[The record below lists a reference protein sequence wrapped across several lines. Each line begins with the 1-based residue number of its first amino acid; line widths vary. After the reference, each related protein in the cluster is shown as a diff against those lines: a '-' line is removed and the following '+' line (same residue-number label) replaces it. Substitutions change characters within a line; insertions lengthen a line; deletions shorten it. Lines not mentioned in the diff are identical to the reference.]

1 MTERDPTP
9 VAVTSRSFS
18 RNEVLRAETLACY
31 QNVRFND
38 EGLSLA
44 GDSLV
49 DFLSGHPLAIT
60 ALEKID
66 DSILERLPDLQAISK
81 VGVGI
86 DMIDLKAM
94 ERHGVRLAW
103 SRGTNARSVS
113 ELTIALMLA
122 LLRRLPSAARLV
134 RGGEW
139 RQVQGSTLTG
149 RTVGVI
155 GFGHVGRDLAN
166 LLGAFSCRVLAYD
179 VAPLTSLESHVE
191 QVNLEPLL
199 AASEIVTIHTVLS
212 DDTRNLLDRERIDA
226 MREGALLINTSR
238 GGLVDEDA
246 LYDALS
252 SGHLAGAA
260 LDVLLREP
268 PGDHP
273 LLGLDQVIITPHI
286 GGSTQE
292 AVLAMGRAAIHGLRM
307 AVPVDKLC
315 DDAENGR

>member
-1 MTERDPTP
+1 VSELDPTP

-18 RNEVLRAETLACY
+18 RNEVLRAEMLERYEHVT
-31 QNVRFND
+31 FND
-38 EGLSLA
+38 EGLSLD

-49 DFLSGHPLAIT
+49 DFLAGHPLAIT

-66 DSILERLPDLQAISK
+66 DAVLERLPDLRTISK

-86 DMIDLKAM
+86 DMIDLEAM

-113 ELTIALMLA
+113 ELTLALMLA
-122 LLRRLPSAARLV
+122 LLRHLPSVTRLV
-134 RGGEW
+134 REGEW
-139 RQVQGSTLTG
+139 RQVQGGTLTG
-149 RTVGVI
+149 RTVGII
-155 GFGHVGRDLAN
+155 GFGHVGRDLAG

-179 VAPLTSLESHVE
+179 IAPPADLPAHVERSSLES
-191 QVNLEPLL
+191 LL
-199 AASEIVTIHTVLS
+199 ASSEIVTLHTVLS
-212 DDTRNLLDRERIDA
+212 EDTRNLLDRERMSS
-226 MREGALLINTSR
+226 MRPGALLINTSR
-238 GGLVDEDA
+238 GGLVDEGA

-260 LDVLLREP
+260 LDVFSSEP

-273 LLGLDQVIITPHI
+273 LLGLDQVIVTPHI

-292 AVLAMGRAAIHGLRM
+292 AVLAMGRAAIDGLSV
-307 AVPVDKLC
+307 AVPV
-315 DDAENGR
+315 AELS